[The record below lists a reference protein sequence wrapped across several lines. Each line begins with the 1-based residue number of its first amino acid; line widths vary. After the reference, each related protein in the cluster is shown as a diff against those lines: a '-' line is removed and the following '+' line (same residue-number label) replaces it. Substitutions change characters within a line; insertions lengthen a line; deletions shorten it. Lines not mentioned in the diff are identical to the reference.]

1 MMLSEGE
8 ASDLAAA
15 AASCH
20 ISLIR
25 RVFFL
30 PYISSLLPV
39 WSLGLI
45 N

>member
-1 MMLSEGE
+1 MMLLEGE
-8 ASDLAAA
+8 ASDLA